1 MRAEA
6 SVDVAVLSPGTTLGW
21 RRADAAFA
29 AGVRDAGATCA
40 VVPVSIGRAGR
51 LRVHPALTDA
61 VESLAARHGARRLP
75 PARALVLSTITAALL
90 QRPRH
95 PYAIRFDALAA
106 VNRPGA
112 GGAWQRAVEP
122 HALARADLLLP
133 WSAEAASATAVAT
146 PAIPVGVP
154 VDPIEGAAER
164 DIDVLAYAGNP
175 DKRRLDVLCAA
186 LALGG
191 RDRRVMIG
199 GIEPEHARR
208 WLARRQIAVPAG
220 VEWAGIAP
228 RERWLELLGR
238 TRAFANAS
246 HFEDH
251 GLAPLEAL
259 SAGALLVTV
268 PSPGPYPALAM
279 ARGLAPGLVAADRSP
294 GALAAA
300 LDAAARL
307 GDGDRRDYARR
318 ADEML
323 APHRRAAIARTIAEQ
338 VLPALGVR

>member
-1 MRAEA
+1 MPAP
-6 SVDVAVLSPGTTLGW
+6 VDVAVLSPGSTLGW

-29 AGVRDAGATCA
+29 AGVRDAGASCA
-40 VVPVSIGRAGR
+40 VVAVSIGRAGR

-61 VESLAARHGARRLP
+61 VEALAARHAARRLP

-95 PYAIRFDALAA
+95 PYAVRFDALAA

-112 GGAWQRAVEP
+112 AGAWQRAVEP

-133 WSAEAASATAVAT
+133 WSAEGGASAPPGA
-146 PAIPVGVP
+146 PAIAVGVP
-154 VDPIEGAAER
+154 VEPIPGAARR

-175 DKRRLDVLCAA
+175 DKRRLDVLSAA
-186 LALGG
+186 LAAGEPG
-191 RDRRVMIG
+191 RRVVIG

-208 WLARRQIAVPAG
+208 WLARRGIAEPEG
-220 VEWAGIAP
+220 VEWAGIVP
-228 RERWLELLGR
+228 RDRWLELLGR
-238 TRAFANAS
+238 SRAFANAS

-279 ARGLAPGLVAADRSP
+279 ARALAPELVAADRSAV
-294 GALAAA
+294 ALAGA
-300 LDAAARL
+300 LDAAARV
-307 GDGDRRDYARR
+307 GDAELRAYAQR
-318 ADEML
+318 ADGLL
-323 APHRRAAIARTIAEQ
+323 APHRREAIARTIAER
-338 VLPALGVR
+338 VLPALGVG